1 MKTKQQPRHDEA
13 TGPRAEQCR
22 CHPNGR
28 PFAALE
34 IVVRRSDTGEL
45 VRRLVA
51 APGGFKEVEP

>member
-1 MKTKQQPRHDEA
+1 METEQQPRCDE
-13 TGPRAEQCR
+13 TTESRAEQCR
-22 CHPNGR
+22 CHPGGR

-51 APGGFKEVEP
+51 APGGFKEVGS